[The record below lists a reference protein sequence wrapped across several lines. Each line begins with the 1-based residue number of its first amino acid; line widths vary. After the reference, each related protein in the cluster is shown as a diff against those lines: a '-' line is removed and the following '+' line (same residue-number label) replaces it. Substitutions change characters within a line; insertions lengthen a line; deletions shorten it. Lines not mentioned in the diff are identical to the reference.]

1 MVAVLVI
8 GVIGF
13 TLDSLMLAVQKRVS
27 WDKQAIL
34 R

>member
-1 MVAVLVI
+1 VI

-13 TLDSLMLAVQKRVS
+13 ILDSLMLAVQKRVS